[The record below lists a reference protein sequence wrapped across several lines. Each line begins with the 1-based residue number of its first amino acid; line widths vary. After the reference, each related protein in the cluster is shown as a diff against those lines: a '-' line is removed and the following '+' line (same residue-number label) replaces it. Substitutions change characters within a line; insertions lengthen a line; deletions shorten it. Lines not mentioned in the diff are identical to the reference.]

1 MTVQS
6 TTLKLIDEGLLA
18 RYSGL
23 EILVGDP
30 EVLTPV
36 EVFIETP
43 QPEEVPERTFPSISI
58 RFLSMAP
65 DFADMQHCDDDEM
78 EELYLDS
85 DPAIPEMVTRQKGI
99 AYRIL
104 YSLDTWH
111 RAKVIEDRDLLF
123 ETFLRTTPI
132 RGYLPIKN
140 IDDEDISVWVSW
152 MGSLVMADESDFD
165 ELIYHKTITL
175 TVLAYLAP
183 VGTVDTVRD
192 KVVTKAEFEV
202 NSVEEGVSTEDVTF
216 EFDET
221 TVTRL

>member
-1 MTVQS
+1 
-6 TTLKLIDEGLLA
+6 
-18 RYSGL
+18 
-23 EILVGDP
+23 
-30 EVLTPV
+30 
-36 EVFIETP
+36 
-43 QPEEVPERTFPSISI
+43 
-58 RFLSMAP
+58 
-65 DFADMQHCDDDEM
+65 
-78 EELYLDS
+78 
-85 DPAIPEMVTRQKGI
+85 
-99 AYRIL
+99 
-104 YSLDTWH
+104 
-111 RAKVIEDRDLLF
+111 
-123 ETFLRTTPI
+123 
-132 RGYLPIKN
+132 
-140 IDDEDISVWVSW
+140 